1 MIKFNKEGEG
11 FQYIKSKFPKISDA
25 KIKEGVFIGAQIRE
39 LIKDPF
45 FEETLNTSE
54 KAAWNAFKSVT
65 QNFLGNH
72 RSPDYEQIIEKL
84 LHTYN
89 VMGCNVSKDTLST
102 FTFVLARKSW

>member
-1 MIKFNKEGEG
+1 MNQVEIP
-11 FQYIKSKFPKISDA
+11 QISDA
-25 KIKEGVFIGAQIRE
+25 KIKEGLFIGPQNRE

-45 FEETLNTSE
+45 FEETLNTLG

-72 RSPDYEQIIEKL
+72 RSPDYEQTIETL

-89 VMGCNVSKDTLST
+89 AMGCNMSLKLHFLHSHLY
-102 FTFVLARKSW
+102 FFPKSW